1 MAEIVQA
8 LPYPFSF
15 NPLETVLLIIDM
27 QRDFIESGGFGTAL
41 GNDVTPLQSIVPATL
56 RLLTLARKTGM
67 PVINTRECHKPD
79 LSDCPPAK
87 LKRNSLGL
95 RIGDHGPMGRVLIVG
110 EPGAEI
116 LDELA
121 PIKGEIVLNKPGKG
135 AFYNT
140 DLSVVLDRL
149 RTKFIILAGVT
160 PEVCV
165 QPSMR
170 EANDRGF
177 ECLLAE
183 DATESYFPEFKHA
196 TLKMIRAQGAI
207 VGWTAKVSEIAEALN
222 E

>member
-1 MAEIVQA
+1 MTEIVQA

-67 PVINTRECHKPD
+67 PVIHTRECHKPD

-87 LKRNSLGL
+87 LERNSLGL

-110 EPGAEI
+110 EPGDEI

-121 PIKGEIVLNKPGKG
+121 PIKGEIVKHRKSIDKQRNM
-135 AFYNT
+135 T
-140 DLSVVLDRL
+140 SRLDY
-149 RTKFIILAGVT
+149 
-160 PEVCV
+160 
-165 QPSMR
+165 
-170 EANDRGF
+170 D
-177 ECLLAE
+177 
-183 DATESYFPEFKHA
+183 
-196 TLKMIRAQGAI
+196 
-207 VGWTAKVSEIAEALN
+207 
-222 E
+222 